1 MAQVGPISREMLS
14 SKIKDRI
21 LQLILE
27 GELQPGDRVVET
39 RIARELGVSQSPV
52 REAIRDLAGVGFVEI
67 EPYRGASVR
76 RFTRED
82 FLDDME
88 LRGELEAIAAQK
100 AASRITAGQVA
111 ELRSL
116 MEEMHAHGEQGDAH
130 GQATKNTEFHRTVVR
145 AAGSDSLE
153 RMWAML
159 EPFARTYMTA
169 MVPGTDLVWLGDRHG
184 VIVDALEAGD
194 AELAARVMRQHATEA
209 RELLVA
215 GDGERVAVDA
225 LEVKTG

>member
-1 MAQVGPISREMLS
+1 MAQTGPISREMLS

-27 GELQPGDRVVET
+27 GDLQPGDRVVET

-52 REAIRDLAGVGFVEI
+52 REAIRDLAGVGFLQI

-76 RFTRED
+76 RFTREE

-88 LRGELEAIAAQK
+88 LRGELEAIAASR
-100 AASRITAGQVA
+100 AALRVTAA
-111 ELRSL
+111 EIGRLRSL
-116 MEEMHAHGEQGDAH
+116 IEEMHLLGEAGDPH
-130 GQATKNTEFHRTVVR
+130 GQASANTEFHRTVVR

-153 RMWAML
+153 RMWSML

-184 VIVDALEAGD
+184 AIVDALEAGD
-194 AELAARVMRQHATEA
+194 ADRAAEVMKAHASEA
-209 RELLVA
+209 RDLLL
-215 GDGERVAVDA
+215 DA
-225 LEVKTG
+225 APGPTLEKIGR